1 MQRRGRDA
9 ADGKRKEM
17 EIREYREYNEREILP
32 LYAAAG
38 WTAYTAH
45 PETLRKAFE
54 SSAIIL
60 AAYEGDKLTGLL
72 RAVGDGQTVMFIQ
85 DLLVD
90 PEHRRKGAGTALL
103 KAIQERFRHVRQ
115 MHLVTDDTPE
125 TAAFYQAAGFTELSE
140 AGCLGFTRI

>member
-1 MQRRGRDA
+1 MEKLTA
-9 ADGKRKEM
+9 KED
-17 EIREYREYNEREILP
+17 EILRMF
-32 LYAAAG
+32 
-38 WTAYTAH
+38 WAH
-45 PETLRKAFE
+45 GP
-54 SSAIIL
+54 
-60 AAYEGDKLTGLL
+60 
-72 RAVGDGQTVMFIQ
+72 MFIQ

-90 PEHRRKGAGTALL
+90 PEHRRKGVGTALL